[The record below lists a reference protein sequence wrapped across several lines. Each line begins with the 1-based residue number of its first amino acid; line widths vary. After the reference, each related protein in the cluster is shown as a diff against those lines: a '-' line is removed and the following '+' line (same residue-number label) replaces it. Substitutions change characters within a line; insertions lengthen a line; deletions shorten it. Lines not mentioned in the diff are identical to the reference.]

1 MLVGQ
6 GSRTLALG
14 YPATSC
20 YWDAKR
26 SKEVRRNLSAAPAFS
41 AVVKECDSSG
51 LRSGCFCV
59 TLRARP
65 ERRAPLLLNYMD
77 TYTKV
82 ENIKLSPWCFAVN
95 WSIITLQQKIAEME
109 KLGYNPVY
117 DIHQLEQLQDLE
129 QFLKMS
135 WDHWMDRFE
144 AEHTTQ
150 EVK

>member
-1 MLVGQ
+1 
-6 GSRTLALG
+6 
-14 YPATSC
+14 
-20 YWDAKR
+20 
-26 SKEVRRNLSAAPAFS
+26 
-41 AVVKECDSSG
+41 
-51 LRSGCFCV
+51 
-59 TLRARP
+59 
-65 ERRAPLLLNYMD
+65 MD